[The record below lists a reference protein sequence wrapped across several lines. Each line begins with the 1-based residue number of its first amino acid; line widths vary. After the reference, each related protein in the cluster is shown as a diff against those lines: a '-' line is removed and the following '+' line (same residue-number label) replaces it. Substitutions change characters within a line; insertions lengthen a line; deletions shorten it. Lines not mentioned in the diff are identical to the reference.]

1 MSTERIL
8 VYHTVMHQ
16 FTESLKAAI
25 STLFGPEGKPQTVVQ
40 PTAVARNR
48 HLIEDAVSKG
58 ATIIHGNHT
67 DDNVSTLSPFQ
78 LHPTVVQGV
87 AANMDLY
94 QMESFGPTVSL
105 IAVESDE
112 QAIAISNDTEY
123 GLSGAVFTQNLA
135 KGLTMAKR
143 IQTGAVHINSMS
155 VHDEAG
161 LPHGGFKGS
170 GWGRF
175 NADAGLEEFL
185 QIKTITFKQ

>member
-1 MSTERIL
+1 MSSTIAPRLRRRSL

-58 ATIIHGNHT
+58 ATIIHGNHA

-78 LHPTVVQGV
+78 LHPTVVQTV
-87 AANMDLY
+87 APNMDLY

-112 QAIAISNDTEY
+112 QAIAISDDTEY

-135 KGLTMAKR
+135 KGLTLAKR
-143 IQTGAVHINSMS
+143 IQTGVVHINSMS

-161 LPHGGFKGS
+161 LPT
-170 GWGRF
+170 
-175 NADAGLEEFL
+175 AGLRAVDGVGL
-185 QIKTITFKQ
+185 MPMRVLKSSYR

>member
-1 MSTERIL
+1 
-8 VYHTVMHQ
+8 MHQ

-25 STLFGPEGKPQTVVQ
+25 STLFGPEGRPQTVVQ
-40 PTAVARNR
+40 PTAVARSR

-67 DDNVSTLSPFQ
+67 DDNVSTLTPFE
-78 LHPTVVQGV
+78 LHPTVVRGV
-87 AANMDLY
+87 APNMDLY
-94 QMESFGPTVSL
+94 QMETFGPTVSL
-105 IAVESDE
+105 IAVESDK

-135 KGLTMAKR
+135 KGLTLGKR